1 MVRNTSLELVRIGT
15 TGLNISQY
23 KNGAG
28 LQFMIWLGLLNR
40 GLVRWSIAVL
50 GIYNPGPSNNARPRA
65 GH

>member
-1 MVRNTSLELVRIGT
+1 MVRIGT

-40 GLVRWSIAVL
+40 GLVRWSIAVT
-50 GIYNPGPSNNARPRA
+50 GIYNPVPRNKARPRA
-65 GH
+65 GN